1 MILEYIHKDSSRET
15 IDINLSKEISDAWI
29 DINSTNKVE
38 FIKEFLPAYN
48 SKQKIVLFDSNH
60 KQLLKFNQDN
70 DINKFN
76 NITEVNS
83 KCQILFFTS
92 GSSGFPVGAFKTKEN
107 LEREVQVLKSLLKE
121 YSIKRVVVTVPFIHI
136 YGVLAGLLLP
146 IHLYGVKLVIKDDFL
161 PYELLEEASF
171 DDTLV
176 VTTPVFIKA
185 LSKLNTNSKLTSN
198 LFICST
204 GPLHIDDVTVFE
216 NKFETNLLQ
225 LFGST
230 ETGGIAYKFSKRIKW
245 TLLDNV
251 HISIKDNKLN
261 VISPFISPFIFNKKI
276 LRVESS
282 FTTEDIVEIDEID
295 EDKFTLIGRSN
306 KIIKIAGKRISAI
319 QIESIIE
326 TIPDVNKAI
335 VELIYKKEMLRSE
348 QIIIILEATSK
359 VDVKIIKQ
367 AISKYYGT
375 LTIPF
380 SVKYVDKIDYSA
392 MGKKIIF

>member
-1 MILEYIHKDSSRET
+1 MILEYIHKDSSREI
-15 IDINLSKEISDAWI
+15 IDINLSKKIADTWI
-29 DINSTNKVE
+29 NINSTNKVE
-38 FIKEFLPAYN
+38 FIKKFLSAYN
-48 SKQKIVLFDSNH
+48 SEQKIVLFDSSH
-60 KQLLKFNQDN
+60 KQLLKFHQDN
-70 DINKFN
+70 DINKFD

-121 YSIKRVVVTVPFIHI
+121 YNIKRVVVTVPFIHI

-146 IHLYGVKLVIKDDFL
+146 MQLDDVKLVIKDDFL

-185 LSKLNTNSKLTSN
+185 LSKLNTNSKSTSN

-230 ETGGIAYKFSKRIKW
+230 ETGGIAYKFGKIIKW
-245 TLLDNV
+245 TALDNV
-251 HISIKDNKLN
+251 YVSIKDNRLN
-261 VISPFISPFIFNKKI
+261 VSSPFISPFILNKKI
-276 LRVESS
+276 LRVESY
-282 FTTEDIVEIDEID
+282 FTTEDIVEIDED
-295 EDKFTLIGRSN
+295 GFTLIGRSN
-306 KIIKIAGKRISAI
+306 KIIKIAGKRISAT

-326 TIPDVNKAI
+326 TLPDVNRAI
-335 VELIYKKEMLRSE
+335 VELVYKKEMLRSE

-359 VDVKIIKQ
+359 VDAKIIKQ
-367 AISKYYGT
+367 VISEYYGT

-380 SVKYVDKIDYSA
+380 SVKYIDKINCSA

>member
-15 IDINLSKEISDAWI
+15 IDINLSKEISNAWI
-29 DINSTNKVE
+29 NINSTNKVE

-48 SKQKIVLFDSNH
+48 NGQKIVLFDFSH

-70 DINKFN
+70 DINKFD

-83 KCQILFFTS
+83 KCQVLFFTS
-92 GSSGFPVGAFKTKEN
+92 GSSGFPIGAFKTKEN
-107 LEREVQVLKSLLKE
+107 LEREAQVLKSLLKE
-121 YSIKRVVVTVPFIHI
+121 YKIKRVVATVPFIHI

-146 IHLYGVKLVIKDDFL
+146 MHLDGVKLVIKDDFL

-171 DDTLV
+171 DNTLV

-185 LSKLNTNSKLTSN
+185 LSKLNTSSKLTSN

-230 ETGGIAYKFSKRIKW
+230 ETGGIAYKFSKKIKW
-245 TLLDNV
+245 TSLDNV

-261 VISPFISPFIFNKKI
+261 IISPFISPFILNKKI

-282 FTTEDIVEIDEID
+282 FTTEDIVEIDED
-295 EDKFTLIGRSN
+295 EFTLIGRSN
-306 KIIKIAGKRISAI
+306 KIIKIAGKRISAV

-335 VELIYKKEMLRSE
+335 VELVYKKEMLRSE

-380 SVKYVDKIDYSA
+380 SVKYVDKIDCSA